1 MVFKFGEVSTQKGK
15 QTTFPHHTKEYIQ
28 NGSNLYVRPKSI
40 KIPEENIGLKVSDI
54 AHSNFFI
61 RNILQAREIK
71 ERINKWDYFKLKRFI
86 TAKENIN
93 KI

>member
-28 NGSNLYVRPKSI
+28 NVRPKSI

-71 ERINKWDYFKLKRFI
+71 ERINTWDYFKLKRLI

-93 KI
+93 KT